1 MFCSDESDV
10 RSVFRFFDRA
20 RVATGSLLNKS
31 KTKIFK
37 IGNGKGMSS
46 EYVHVVDKIKVVCDV
61 WHHRDYE
68 RSREVNSKEY

>member
-20 RVATGSLLNKS
+20 RMAAGSVLNKS
-31 KTKIFK
+31 KTKILK
-37 IGNGKGMSS
+37 IGNGEGMSS
-46 EYVHVVDKIKVVCDV
+46 EYVVDKMKVVCGV

-68 RSREVNSKEY
+68 RSREVKSKEY